1 MAKALGSMLRPLR
14 LSAPARSLVG
24 LRIGALQCA
33 IETAVVRGVLGADA
47 SLLPCAHP
55 SPLVIGLK
63 EHAGALLPVVDLRR
77 WPGFVGADTTAS
89 SRPRW
94 VVVRGA
100 DGTFAVAADEVSGVF
115 EAVASDARPVAIAAV
130 GALVRRGLATA
141 RGVALELD
149 VDTIAAALV
158 PARALA

>member
-1 MAKALGSMLRPLR
+1 VAKALGSMVRQPR

-24 LRIGALQCA
+24 LRIGTLQCA

-47 SLLPCAHP
+47 SLLPSAHP

-77 WPGFVGADTTAS
+77 WPGFVSAETAPP

-94 VVVRGA
+94 VVVHGLE
-100 DGTFAVAADEVSGVF
+100 GPFAVAADEVSGVF
-115 EAVASDARPVAIAAV
+115 ESVANDARPVAIFTA

-141 RGVALELD
+141 RGMALELD
-149 VDTIAAALV
+149 VDTIAAALGA
-158 PARALA
+158 ARATA